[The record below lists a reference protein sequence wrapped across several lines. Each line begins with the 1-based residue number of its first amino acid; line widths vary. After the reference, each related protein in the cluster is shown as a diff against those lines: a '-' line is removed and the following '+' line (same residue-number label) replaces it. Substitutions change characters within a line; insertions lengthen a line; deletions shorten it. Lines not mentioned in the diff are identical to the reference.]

1 MAFTYS
7 KIATY
12 TVGSGGLSNVSF
24 LNIPQNYTDLLV
36 KASIRTVA
44 VPAQV
49 YADTTFIING
59 DTSSSYFWRTLRG
72 TGSGTGSQTTSGN
85 TSGYLTQLTGNGATA
100 STFGSLEMYF
110 PNYTIGYY
118 KPFSVDG
125 VGENNATLAYAEL
138 AAELWSKTDPITSFS
153 FNATGVFAQYST
165 FHLYGIKA
173 EL

>member
-12 TVGSGGLSNVSF
+12 VVGSGGLANVSF
-24 LNIPQNYTDLLV
+24 LNIPQNYTDLIV

-44 VPAQV
+44 VPAQI
-49 YADTTFIING
+49 YADMTFLINNN
-59 DTSSSYFWRTLRG
+59 TSSSYSWKTLRG
-72 TGSGTGSQTTSGN
+72 TGSGTGSQGTSN
-85 TSGYLTQLTGNGATA
+85 NSSGYLTQLTGNGATA
-100 STFGSLEMYF
+100 NTFGNLEMYF
-110 PNYTIGYY
+110 YNYTSGNH
-118 KPFSVDG
+118 KSFSADG
-125 VGENNATLAYAEL
+125 VGENNATTAYAEITGQV
-138 AAELWSKTDPITSFS
+138 WQGTDPITSFS